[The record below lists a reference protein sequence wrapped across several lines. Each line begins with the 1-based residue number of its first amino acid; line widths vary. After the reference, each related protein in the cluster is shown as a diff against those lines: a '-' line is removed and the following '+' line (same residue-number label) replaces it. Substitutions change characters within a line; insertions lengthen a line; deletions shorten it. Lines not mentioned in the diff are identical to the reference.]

1 MAPGG
6 RGGTN
11 RRSLMAVFKATSYT
25 KERGGAKAS
34 IRYIQ
39 GRPGR
44 GWERLTRQLFGA
56 DGAMSREAAYR
67 LMDDANKG
75 ALFYRLV
82 ISPDPHREDDMR
94 NLSLWEMT
102 QKTMR
107 TLEERLKQEIA
118 WVAAEHDDHTEVRH

>member
-1 MAPGG
+1 MASGG
-6 RGGTN
+6 GGGTN
-11 RRSLMAVFKATSYT
+11 RGSLMAVFRVTSYT
-25 KERGGAKAS
+25 KEKGGAKAS

-44 GWERLTRQLFGA
+44 GGERLTRQLFGV

-67 LMDDANKG
+67 LMDEAKKG

-82 ISPDPHREDDMR
+82 ISPDPRLEDTMR
-94 NLSLWEMT
+94 DLSLWEMT

-107 TLEERLKQEIA
+107 TLEERLK
-118 WVAAEHDDHTEVRH
+118 